1 MSKLFKFTLCFIGAS
16 LLLVGCGS
24 TGKESAPIIPSP
36 IVNQFTITK
45 DLGELVDINDCK
57 QHVYIIEDR
66 ETNIQYLWVRET
78 RVFGGAGGI
87 TPYLGKE
94 GQITRSK

>member
-1 MSKLFKFTLCFIGAS
+1 MSKLFEFTLCFISAS

-24 TGKESAPIIPSP
+24 MVKESSP
-36 IVNQFTITK
+36 KVPAINQFTITK
-45 DLGELVDINDCK
+45 DLGELVDIDDCR

-78 RVFGGAGGI
+78 RTFGGAGGI